1 MTWCHGSIP
10 PHNVSILLTI
20 PPLKT
25 GLKWSGYWF
34 CCYLVGCG
42 ALHSKY
48 DTWKS
53 AVISRWMIWYIK
65 EWIQTWK
72 TSIFS
77 VYQYLKHFTN
87 LECKYQMTMQFIFTL
102 SYSFLETYI
111 ILQELK
117 LRKTIQA
124 YFQNY
129 GYEQEQQ
136 YNTDLSFYIAYDKI
150 L

>member
-1 MTWCHGSIP
+1 ME
-10 PHNVSILLTI
+10 
-20 PPLKT
+20 
-25 GLKWSGYWF
+25 
-34 CCYLVGCG
+34 
-42 ALHSKY
+42 
-48 DTWKS
+48 
-53 AVISRWMIWYIK
+53 ISSDINMNDMVHK

-72 TSIFS
+72 TSIFR
-77 VYQYLKHFTN
+77 VYQYPKHFTN

-102 SYSFLETYI
+102 SYSFLDTYI

-136 YNTDLSFYIAYDKI
+136 YHTNLSFYIAYDKI
-150 L
+150 LQILLLELSLALERDRIRNSSDSGDNWTGPN